1 MKRKTKYLQNG
12 HTKTE
17 QYLEAMET
25 KNDDPGKRR
34 WRHKSSVMKKLI
46 NSNPTMLLYCHWTFY
61 PS

>member
-34 WRHKSSVMKKLI
+34 WHHKSSVMTKII
-46 NSNPTMLLYCHWTFY
+46 NCNPTLLSYQDR
-61 PS
+61 